1 MAFLLLPDKSGQHMT
16 QLVGHPTNM
25 KPQHGLHDADAS
37 SMPFLQQPSSWQSMK
52 VATHAR
58 GQQKMKNLRDEC
70 TNLQKI
76 HRNSQE
82 DDTNLT
88 VMWSGPVTSDEE
100 M

>member
-1 MAFLLLPDKSGQHMT
+1 
-16 QLVGHPTNM
+16 
-25 KPQHGLHDADAS
+25 
-37 SMPFLQQPSSWQSMK
+37 MK